1 MNQPITLST
10 YLHNWAGKYE
20 INQQV
25 EATINALAEGS
36 MQIADLASTG
46 GALATDTGN
55 TDQGGDYQKILDQ
68 QAHEI
73 LLNACQQT
81 SVAVVGSEEA
91 PEVINLDA
99 SASLV
104 VVMDPLDGSANIKT
118 NAPTGTIFSLYPLS
132 EGTYGKSDAAALLK
146 GTEQLAAAYVIYGTQ
161 TALALTLGEGTH
173 LFILDR
179 QSRSYVLTRENI
191 QVPKVA
197 KEYSVNASNQ
207 DFWHDSIQNYVDDC
221 ITGYAD
227 HKQKFNMRWVA
238 SLVAEAHR
246 IFARGGVFLYPSD
259 SREGDEPGRLRLV
272 YEANAMAFLMEQAG
286 GAATDC
292 SRRIMDIQPEHLH
305 QKTPLVMGSEANVEQ
320 VTRYQNFEE
329 EGHYRQGK
337 APLFG
342 SRGLF
347 ISGRGNY

>member
-1 MNQPITLST
+1 MSQPITLKK
-10 YLHNWAGKYE
+10 YLHSWAGKCE
-20 INQQV
+20 TNQQV
-25 EATINALAEGS
+25 EATINALVEGS
-36 MQIADLASTG
+36 IQIAALASTG
-46 GALATDTGN
+46 GDH
-55 TDQGGDYQKILDQ
+55 QKTLDL
-68 QAHEI
+68 QAHDI
-73 LLNACQQT
+73 LINACRKT
-81 SVAVVGSEEA
+81 PVAVVGSEEA

-99 SASLV
+99 SAALV
-104 VVMDPLDGSANIKT
+104 VVMEPLDGSSNIET
-118 NAPTGTIFSLYPLS
+118 NAPAGTIFSLYPLP
-132 EGTYGKSDAAALLK
+132 EDTYGNDAAVLLK
-146 GTEQLAAAYVIYGTQ
+146 GTEQLAAAYVIYGAQ

-173 LFILDR
+173 IFILDR
-179 QSRSYVLTRENI
+179 QSGSYLLARENI
-191 QVPKVA
+191 QIPKVA
-197 KEYSVNASNQ
+197 KEYAVNASNQ
-207 DFWHDSIQNYVDDC
+207 NFWHDAIQNYVDDC

-259 SREGDEPGRLRLV
+259 SREGYELGRLRLV

-292 SRRIMDIQPEHLH
+292 SRRIMEIQPESLH
-305 QKTPLVMGSEANVEQ
+305 QRTPLVMGSEANVEQ
-320 VTRYQNFEE
+320 VKRYQNFEE